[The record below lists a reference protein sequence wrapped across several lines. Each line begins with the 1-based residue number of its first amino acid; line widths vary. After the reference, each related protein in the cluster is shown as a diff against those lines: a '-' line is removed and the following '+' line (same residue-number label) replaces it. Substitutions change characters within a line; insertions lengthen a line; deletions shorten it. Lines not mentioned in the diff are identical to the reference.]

1 MAIISITWLNESF
14 GYYQLVDGLFIIIAV
29 VALTTPKKSKYENLT
44 NFSKFLSYK
53 VI

>member
-29 VALTTPKKSKYENLT
+29 VALTTPKKVSMKIKQIFQ
-44 NFSKFLSYK
+44 NF
-53 VI
+53 